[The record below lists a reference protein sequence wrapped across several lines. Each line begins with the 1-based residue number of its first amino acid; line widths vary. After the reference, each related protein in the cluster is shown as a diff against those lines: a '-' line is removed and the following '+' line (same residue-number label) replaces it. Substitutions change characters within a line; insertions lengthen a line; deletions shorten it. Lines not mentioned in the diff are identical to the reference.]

1 MSKQEKIKYKGKEGF
16 NSYYAEVFGGRW
28 ERLKES
34 MQNENVYAEVNCG
47 GEKPYFLD
55 TASVFA
61 AAHLPVA
68 GSKKILDLCAAP
80 GGKTLVLASLMDEN
94 AELYSN
100 ERSFERKK
108 RLVNV
113 CDSCLPEAV
122 RRRVYI
128 SCSDGAKWCRTKS
141 ETYERILLDAPCSS
155 ERHVLSS
162 PAHLCKWSAARIK
175 SLAVE
180 QWALLSGAY
189 RMLSEGGYILYSTC
203 ALCRDENDNV
213 VARLFKK
220 FSDARKINIS
230 AEDFPAQRLKCFC
243 NLPFTP
249 QTERTEY
256 GYHILPDMQNGAGPI
271 WFSLIKKSGSTVD

>member
-1 MSKQEKIKYKGKEGF
+1 MSKQEKIKYKGEEGF
-16 NSYYAEVFGGRW
+16 NSYYAEVFGERW
-28 ERLKES
+28 ERLKNS
-34 MQNENVYAEVNCG
+34 MKNENVYAELNCG

-55 TASVFA
+55 AASVFA
-61 AAHLPVA
+61 AAHLPVEGA
-68 GSKKILDLCAAP
+68 KKILDLCAAP
-80 GGKTLVLASLMDEN
+80 GGKTLVLASLMDED
-94 AELYSN
+94 AELCSN

-128 SCSDGAKWCRTKS
+128 SCSDGAKWCKIKS
-141 ETYERILLDAPCSS
+141 ETYDSILLDVPCSS

-162 PAHLCKWSAARIK
+162 PAYLCKWSAYRIK

-189 RMLSEGGYILYSTC
+189 RLLSDGGYILYSTC

-213 VARLFKK
+213 VSRLFKK
-220 FSDARKINIS
+220 FPDAKKIDIS
-230 AEDFPAQRLKCFC
+230 AEDFPAQKISRFC
-243 NLPFTP
+243 SLPFTP
-249 QTERTEY
+249 QTECTEY
-256 GYHILPDMQNGAGPI
+256 GYHILPDIQNCAGPI
-271 WFSLIKKSGSTVD
+271 WFSLIKKSCSTFN